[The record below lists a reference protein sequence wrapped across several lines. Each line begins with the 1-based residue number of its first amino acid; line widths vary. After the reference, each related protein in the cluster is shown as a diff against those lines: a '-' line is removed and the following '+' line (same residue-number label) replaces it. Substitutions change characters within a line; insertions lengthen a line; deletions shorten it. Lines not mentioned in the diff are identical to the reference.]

1 LERLSRCKYSLVL
14 LWAASI
20 FYSYAD
26 DSTDVSSTVIVRH
39 QLKSIAQEVF
49 AKSKFD
55 PKVRVILNVEGDG
68 PRSLAE
74 NSFIEIFN
82 DQHFSSILLQRSIEE
97 QTLSIYLLG
106 VTVTSRQLDS
116 KLFERR
122 CQTKLDART
131 VTGLDH
137 ETQFIGTFHRE
148 SLDTVRTFSS
158 FDFFPEQITDKSNLS
173 QRLLTPLILIG
184 GAILIVYLFFTVRS

>member
-1 LERLSRCKYSLVL
+1 M
-14 LWAASI
+14 WAASI

-39 QLKSIAQEVF
+39 QLKSIAQEVL

-82 DQHFSSILLQRSIEE
+82 DQHFSSILLQRSIDE

-137 ETQFIGTFHRE
+137 ETQFIGTFQRE
-148 SLDTVRTFSS
+148 SLDTVHTFSS